1 MEKKG
6 PIAWMSNHPVTANLL
21 MTALLLGGFVYTTKI
36 KKEFFPDFA
45 TDTVKIHV
53 SYPGA
58 SPSEVEQGIILAIEE
73 AVSGLEEI
81 DEIKSYALEGRA
93 KIFIDMREG
102 EDLQKLANDIQT
114 QVDRITSLPGEAEKP
129 VISIMSHKRYVV
141 SLALYGDLK
150 EITLRQWAEY
160 LRDKLLEEPEIS
172 QVELSGI
179 RDYEIS
185 MEIPGDILRSY
196 GLTLEDIAK
205 KIRMAAVELPAGA
218 VKTRSGD
225 VLIRMKE
232 RRDFAGQFG
241 LIPIITAPDGTRV
254 LLEDMGKIKDGF
266 EDVDLR
272 ATYNG
277 KPAIMF
283 EVYRVGKQ
291 TPVMVSES
299 VKKVLARM
307 NKNFPPGLK
316 AELINDRA
324 DIYKQRLGLLLKNGY
339 LGLGLVFILL
349 ALFLEIRLALW
360 VSLGIPIS
368 FMGSLFFLPLMDV
381 SINMVSMFA
390 FIITLG
396 IVVDDAIV
404 VGENIYS
411 FHSRGFDWP
420 YAAVSGTHEIIMPI
434 TFSVLTNMV
443 AFMPMFFVPGFM
455 GKVFRQIPVVV
466 ISVFTISLIE
476 SIFILPSHIGHS
488 KERNIRVISGWIY
501 NGQQKFSRGFL
512 KAVNKIYA
520 PFLNMA
526 LEWRYLTVCIGLA
539 ILFMTMGFVS
549 SGKMGFVL
557 FPKVESDFA
566 RAVAT
571 LPFGSAFEKT
581 KEVEKRLVKTAG
593 KIAGDHGGTK
603 LVRGIFARSDANKVE
618 VRVYLTP
625 PEVRPI
631 STSELVKLWRKK
643 FGIVPGLESIKF
655 QSDAGGPGHGAAIA
669 IELAHKNTKILENAS
684 HELAT
689 ALGYYPLVKDIDDG
703 FSPGK
708 KQIDFK
714 IKPEAQSMGFTST
727 DVARQIRHAFYGAEA
742 LRQQRGRDEVRIM
755 VRLPFNERNS
765 EYSLENMILRS
776 PKGKEISLVCAID
789 MTRTRAYT
797 QIVRH
802 NGRQVVTVTA
812 DVLPRSKTDEVLK
825 PIKDEILPHIA
836 GKYPGLTYGFEGRQ
850 AERRNSMKSLIKGL
864 GAALVIIFAM
874 LAIPLNSY
882 VQPFIIMTAIPF
894 GIVGAITGHLIMG
907 YSLSILSMFGIVA
920 LAGVVVNDSLVLIDF
935 ANKRQKKGLN
945 TDKAICEAA
954 IHRFRPVILTTLTTF
969 GGLGPMIFETSRQ
982 ARFLIPMAISL
993 GFGVLFATMIT
1004 LFLVPCLYVILEDF
1018 REIFIKRA

>member
-1 MEKKG
+1 
-6 PIAWMSNHPVTANLL
+6 
-21 MTALLLGGFVYTTKI
+21 
-36 KKEFFPDFA
+36 
-45 TDTVKIHV
+45 
-53 SYPGA
+53 
-58 SPSEVEQGIILAIEE
+58 
-73 AVSGLEEI
+73 
-81 DEIKSYALEGRA
+81 
-93 KIFIDMREG
+93 MREG
-102 EDLQKLANDIQT
+102 EDLQKFANDIQA
-114 QVDRITSLPGEAEKP
+114 QVDRITSLPEEAERP

-185 MEIPGDILRSY
+185 MEIPGNILRSY
-196 GLTLEDIAK
+196 GMTLENIAK

-218 VKTRSGD
+218 VKTTSGD
-225 VLIRMKE
+225 ILIRMKE

-254 LLEDMGKIKDGF
+254 LLEDMGEIEDGF

-291 TPVMVSES
+291 TPVMVSDS

-316 AELINDRA
+316 ADLINDRS
-324 DIYKQRLGLLLKNGY
+324 DIYKQRLGLLMKNGY

-360 VSLGIPIS
+360 VSLGIPIA

-420 YAAVSGTHEIIMPI
+420 DAAISGTREIIMPI

-476 SIFILPSHIGHS
+476 SIFILPSHIGHG
-488 KERNIRVISGWIY
+488 KERNLTGIFRWIY
-501 NGQQKFSRGFL
+501 NCQQKFSRAFL

-520 PFLNMA
+520 PFLNTA
-526 LEWRYLTVCIGLA
+526 LEWRYLTVCMGLA
-539 ILFMTMGFVS
+539 ILFVTMGFVS

-566 RAVAT
+566 VATAT

-581 KEVEKRLVKTAG
+581 KEVEKRLVRAAS
-593 KIAGDHGGTK
+593 KIAENNGGTK
-603 LVRGIFARSDANKVE
+603 LVRGIFALLDANKVE

-625 PEVRPI
+625 PRVRPI
-631 STSELVKLWRKK
+631 STSKLV
-643 FGIVPGLESIKF
+643 
-655 QSDAGGPGHGAAIA
+655 
-669 IELAHKNTKILENAS
+669 
-684 HELAT
+684 
-689 ALGYYPLVKDIDDG
+689 
-703 FSPGK
+703 
-708 KQIDFK
+708 
-714 IKPEAQSMGFTST
+714 
-727 DVARQIRHAFYGAEA
+727 
-742 LRQQRGRDEVRIM
+742 
-755 VRLPFNERNS
+755 
-765 EYSLENMILRS
+765 
-776 PKGKEISLVCAID
+776 
-789 MTRTRAYT
+789 
-797 QIVRH
+797 
-802 NGRQVVTVTA
+802 
-812 DVLPRSKTDEVLK
+812 
-825 PIKDEILPHIA
+825 
-836 GKYPGLTYGFEGRQ
+836 
-850 AERRNSMKSLIKGL
+850 
-864 GAALVIIFAM
+864 
-874 LAIPLNSY
+874 
-882 VQPFIIMTAIPF
+882 
-894 GIVGAITGHLIMG
+894 
-907 YSLSILSMFGIVA
+907 
-920 LAGVVVNDSLVLIDF
+920 
-935 ANKRQKKGLN
+935 
-945 TDKAICEAA
+945 
-954 IHRFRPVILTTLTTF
+954 
-969 GGLGPMIFETSRQ
+969 
-982 ARFLIPMAISL
+982 
-993 GFGVLFATMIT
+993 
-1004 LFLVPCLYVILEDF
+1004 
-1018 REIFIKRA
+1018 